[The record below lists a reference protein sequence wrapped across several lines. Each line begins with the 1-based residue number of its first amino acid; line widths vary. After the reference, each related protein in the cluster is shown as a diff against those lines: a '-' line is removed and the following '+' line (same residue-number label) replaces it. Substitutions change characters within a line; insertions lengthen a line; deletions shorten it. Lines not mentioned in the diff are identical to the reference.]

1 MATIRKKGELQ
12 WHVQIRRKGY
22 PAQTGTFSTRADAE
36 AWARGIESEM
46 DRGVFRSLAEAEKT
60 TLSVIL
66 DRYEDEVLPSKK
78 GKAADKSRVKT
89 LKARLGTLKLAAITS
104 ATVASFRDSRL
115 KEVGEQSV
123 IHELNLLNRILKT
136 AVIDWGISLP
146 SGIPTSLVRKPKKPQ
161 GRERRASQAEIDAI
175 AASSESNE
183 LAGIVRLAAET
194 AMRRG
199 EIGKIQ
205 WHDVDLTK
213 RVLTLHDTKNGDR
226 RDVALSSAAVAVLKS
241 LPRRLDGR
249 AFGLRPESISQAFER
264 ARDRARTTH
273 EKECEKAGRKPDRE
287 FLVGLRFHDLRH
299 EAASRLFEKGL
310 NPMEVASIT
319 GHKTLQMLK
328 RYTHLK
334 AEDLAKRLG

>member
-22 PAQTGTFSTRADAE
+22 PAQTGTFNTRSDGE
-36 AWARGIESEM
+36 TWARNIESEM
-46 DRGVFRSLAEAEKT
+46 DRGVFRSTAEAEQT
-60 TLSVIL
+60 TLSTVL
-66 DRYEDEVLPSKK
+66 DRYEREVLPSKK
-78 GKAADKSRVKT
+78 GQAADRSRVKT
-89 LKARLGTLKLAAITS
+89 LKARIGNLKLAAITS
-104 ATVASFRDSRL
+104 ATVASFRDARL

-123 IHELNLLNRILKT
+123 IHELNLLNRIFKA
-136 AVIDWGISLP
+136 AVIDWGITLP
-146 SGIPTSLVRKPKKPQ
+146 AGIPTALVRKPKKPQ
-161 GRERRASQAEIDAI
+161 GRDRRASQAEIDAI
-175 AASSESNE
+175 AAATESNE

-205 WHDVDLTK
+205 WNDVCLK
-213 RVLTLHDTKNGDR
+213 NQVLTLHDTKNGER
-226 RDVALSSAAVAVLKS
+226 RDVALSRAAVAVLQS
-241 LPRRLDGR
+241 LPRRIDGR
-249 AFGLRPESISQAFER
+249 VFGLLPESISQAFER
-264 ARDRARTTH
+264 ARDRARTAY
-273 EKECEKAGRKPDRE
+273 EQDCEKAGRKPDHE

-334 AEDLAKRLG
+334 AENLAQKLG

>member
-12 WHVQIRRKGY
+12 WHVQIRRKDY
-22 PAQTGTFSTRADAE
+22 PAQTGTFVTKADAE
-36 AWARGIESEM
+36 AWARGIETEM

-66 DRYEDEVLPSKK
+66 DRYENEVLPSKK
-78 GKAADKSRVKT
+78 GQAADKSRIKT

-104 ATVASFRDSRL
+104 AAVASFRDSRL

-136 AVIDWGISLP
+136 AVIDWGIALP
-146 SGIPTSLVRKPKKPQ
+146 AGIPTALVRKPKKPQ
-161 GRERRASQAEIDAI
+161 GRDRRASQAEIDAI
-175 AASSESNE
+175 VAETESNE
-183 LAGIVRLAAET
+183 LTGIVLLAAET

-199 EIGKIQ
+199 ELGGVL
-205 WHDVDLTK
+205 WRDVDLK
-213 RVLTLHDTKNGDR
+213 KQVLTLHDTKNGER

-241 LPRRLDGR
+241 LPRRIDGR
-249 AFGLRPESISQAFER
+249 VFGLRPESISQAFER
-264 ARDRARTTH
+264 ARDRARSAH
-273 EKECEKAGRKPDRE
+273 EKECEKAGQKSDRE

-328 RYTHLK
+328 RYTHLR
-334 AEDLAKRLG
+334 AEDLAKKLG